1 MVNTWKECIRSLSGM
16 AVWSVLKFKVSN
28 STEVRVTILKEP
40 LTSQPTDI
48 HAEIPTDPYTTR
60 QKYLFYSYCSEKEGI
75 TNIAIYE
82 KTMANVNGGKSMSIS
97 DNFGKIKDSDT
108 IECYK
113 NSIVEFILANIV
125 WK

>member
-1 MVNTWKECIRSLSGM
+1 MIKNWKECIRSLSGM
-16 AVWSVLKFKVSN
+16 AVWSVLKFKVAN

-40 LTSQPTDI
+40 LTNQPTDVQ
-48 HAEIPTDPYTTR
+48 AEIPTEPHNPR
-60 QKYLFYSYCSEKEGI
+60 QKYLFYSYCIEKEGI
-75 TNIAIYE
+75 TEIAIYE
-82 KTMANVNGGKSMSIS
+82 KTMANVNGGKRMSIS
-97 DNFGKIKDSDT
+97 DDFGKIKDSDT